1 MEFLISLSSLPDFE
15 IIVWSW
21 RTGEK
26 LISQK
31 TGANSENQILRWLKT
46 GVSKFIM
53 INLQEPDSGVDV
65 TEMSFIFLVFLFDIK
80 LQPFN

>member
-15 IIVWSW
+15 ITVWSW

-31 TGANSENQILRWLKT
+31 TGANNENQILR
-46 GVSKFIM
+46 
-53 INLQEPDSGVDV
+53 
-65 TEMSFIFLVFLFDIK
+65 
-80 LQPFN
+80 

>member
-21 RTGEK
+21 RNGEK

-31 TGANSENQILRWLKT
+31 TGANSENQILR
-46 GVSKFIM
+46 
-53 INLQEPDSGVDV
+53 
-65 TEMSFIFLVFLFDIK
+65 
-80 LQPFN
+80 